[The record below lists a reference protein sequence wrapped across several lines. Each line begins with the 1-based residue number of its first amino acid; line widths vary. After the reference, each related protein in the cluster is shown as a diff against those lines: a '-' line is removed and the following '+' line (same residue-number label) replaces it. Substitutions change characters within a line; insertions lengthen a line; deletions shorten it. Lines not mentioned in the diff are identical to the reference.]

1 VSTSGATCAKLLS
14 ALPTITSSPE
24 LNSSHYLQ
32 NSFQATQ
39 LLTHAQHRLSAA
51 KHYTTLTESK
61 NTSIKHQ
68 YVGILACQ
76 IQQCRAE
83 SCINSY
89 LIISHVWT
97 YSGHTEK
104 IKSLMHFWQKT
115 LLARWIVWFTNCG

>member
-1 VSTSGATCAKLLS
+1 VELHVQNYSLHYQ
-14 ALPTITSSPE
+14 PSPE

-89 LIISHVWT
+89 LIISLQRTGKLVWWWLWRT
-97 YSGHTEK
+97 SVGGK
-104 IKSLMHFWQKT
+104 KMPAL
-115 LLARWIVWFTNCG
+115 N